1 MTVFKTFWQVVKKYK
16 ATVILYTVLL
26 IGFGGL
32 NMATNDTGTTFT
44 DSKPDLFIVNEDKG
58 NILSDNLVKYLKEN
72 TNIKDITND
81 EDKINDAIFYRDVN
95 YVIYIPKNYSE
106 DVLNDKNPEIKIKST
121 GDYQSSL
128 AEMMLNRYLSIQST
142 YLTTSK
148 DSKVIIEKINDTLS
162 KKTTIEV
169 ASKLDTTATSNATN
183 FFNFASYSIMAAIIF
198 IICLVLSSFHEK
210 SVNKRTI
217 VSSKNYRILNRE
229 LLLSSLVYSFLVWL
243 FYCTLSIIMVGNILL
258 SLRGIIYMINCLI
271 FTFTSLTIALL
282 ISTLVNNKDAVSGI
296 VNVVALGSAFLC
308 GAFVPAEWLPE
319 SVLTIAHALPAYWY
333 INSNE
338 LLKSIEVIDMS
349 SLHPIIIN
357 SIVLIGFGIVFII
370 INNVVTRHKR
380 NILKKI

>member
-1 MTVFKTFWQVVKKYK
+1 MTVFKTFWKVVKKYK

-58 NILSDNLVKYLKEN
+58 NPLSDNLVKYLEEN

-95 YVIYIPKNYSE
+95 YVIYIPENYSE
-106 DVLNDKNPEIKIKST
+106 DILNNKNPEIKIKST
-121 GDYQSSL
+121 GDYQASL
-128 AEMMLNRYLSIQST
+128 AEMMLNRYLSIQNT
-142 YLTTSK
+142 YLTTSN
-148 DSKVIIEKINDTLS
+148 DAKVIIKKINDSLS
-162 KKTTIEV
+162 KKTTIDV
-169 ASKLDTTATSNATN
+169 ASKLDTTATANATN
-183 FFNFASYSIMAAIIF
+183 YFNFASYSIMAAVIF
-198 IICLVLSSFHEK
+198 VICLVLSSFHEK
-210 SVNKRTI
+210 SVSKRTI
-217 VSSKNYRILNRE
+217 VSSKNYKALNRE
-229 LLLSSLVYSFLVWL
+229 LLLSSLVYSFLVWI
-243 FYCTLSIIMVGNILL
+243 FYCVLSLIMVGDILL

-319 SVLTIAHALPAYWY
+319 SVLTIAHCLPAYWY

-338 LLKSIEVIDMS
+338 LLKSIEVINMNT
-349 SLHPIIIN
+349 LNPIITN
-357 SIVLIGFGIVFII
+357 FVVLIGFGIVFII
-370 INNVVTRHKR
+370 INNVVTHHKQ

>member
-1 MTVFKTFWQVVKKYK
+1 MTVFKTFWAVVKKYK

-26 IGFGGL
+26 IVFGGL
-32 NMATNDTGTTFT
+32 NMATNDTGMTFT
-44 DSKPDLFIVNEDKG
+44 DSKPDLFIVNKDKD
-58 NILSDNLVKYLKEN
+58 NIISNNLVKYLEEN
-72 TNIKDITND
+72 TNIKEIESD

-95 YVIYIPKNYSE
+95 YVVYIPKNYSE
-106 DVLNDKNPEIKIKST
+106 DILNNKNPEIKIKST
-121 GDYQSSL
+121 GDYMSSL

-142 YLTTSK
+142 YLTTSN
-148 DSKVIIEKINDTLS
+148 DSKVIVEKINDTLS

-169 ASKLDTTATSNATN
+169 TSKLDTTATANATN
-183 FFNFASYSIMAAIIF
+183 YFNFASYSIMAAVIF
-198 IICLVLSSFHEK
+198 IICLVLSSFHER

-217 VSSKNYRILNRE
+217 VSSKNYRALNRE
-229 LLLSSLVYSFLVWL
+229 LLLSSFVYSFLVWM
-243 FYCTLSIIMVGNILL
+243 FYCVLSIFMVGDILL
-258 SLRGIIYMINCLI
+258 SLRGIIYMLNCLI

-282 ISTLVNNKDAVSGI
+282 ISTLINNKDAVSGI

-338 LLKSIEVIDMS
+338 LLKSIEVIDMTT
-349 SLHPIIIN
+349 LHPIIIN

-370 INNVVTRHKR
+370 INNVVTHHKR
-380 NILKKI
+380 NILKKM

>member
-1 MTVFKTFWQVVKKYK
+1 MTVFKTFWKVVKKYK

-58 NILSDNLVKYLKEN
+58 NTLSDNLVKYLEEN

-95 YVIYIPKNYSE
+95 YVIYIPEHYSE
-106 DVLNDKNPEIKIKST
+106 DILNNKNPEIKIKST
-121 GDYQSSL
+121 GDYQASL

-142 YLTTSK
+142 YLTTSN
-148 DSKVIIEKINDTLS
+148 DAKVIIKKINDTLS
-162 KKTTIEV
+162 KKTTIDV
-169 ASKLDTTATSNATN
+169 ASKLDTTATANATN
-183 FFNFASYSIMAAIIF
+183 YFNFASYSIMAAVIF
-198 IICLVLSSFHEK
+198 VICLVLSSFHEK
-210 SVNKRTI
+210 SVSKRTI
-217 VSSKNYRILNRE
+217 VSSKNYKALNRE
-229 LLLSSLVYSFLVWL
+229 LLLSSLVYSFLVWI
-243 FYCTLSIIMVGNILL
+243 FYCVLSLIMVGDILL

-319 SVLTIAHALPAYWY
+319 SVLTIAHCLPAYWY

-338 LLKSIEVIDMS
+338 LLKSIEVINMNT
-349 SLHPIIIN
+349 LNPIITN
-357 SIVLIGFGIVFII
+357 FVVLIGFGIVFII
-370 INNVVTRHKR
+370 INNVVTHHKQ

>member
-32 NMATNDTGTTFT
+32 NMATNDTGATFT
-44 DSKPDLFIVNEDKG
+44 DSKPDLFIINEDKG

-142 YLTTSK
+142 YLTTSN

-183 FFNFASYSIMAAIIF
+183 YFNFASYSIMAAIIF

-217 VSSKNYRILNRE
+217 ISSKNYRILNRE
-229 LLLSSLVYSFLVWL
+229 LLLSSLVYSFLVWI
-243 FYCTLSIIMVGNILL
+243 FYCALSIIMVGDILL